1 MEEFKVGERAILKG
15 NLWHP
20 AEEVPNEAKS
30 NLLVQFKDGRFYVVD
45 THRILEKTNWNFN
58 AKWDL
63 YINIVDAH
71 SYLYIDD
78 LPKTTKKEIN
88 LRGIFNKP
96 FGTLYKTRDGRKAV
110 LVNTSDVINHHSEL
124 YVQEGG
130 IEDFG
135 NHMYAPNGKCLDGN
149 SSLDIIGLLN

>member
-30 NLLVQFKDGRFYVVD
+30 NLLVQFNDGRFYVVD

-58 AKWDL
+58 AKWDW

-88 LRGIFNKP
+88 LRVF
-96 FGTLYKTRDGRKAV
+96 L
-110 LVNTSDVINHHSEL
+110 INLSEH
-124 YVQEGG
+124 YIKQEMV
-130 IEDFG
+130 EKQ
-135 NHMYAPNGKCLDGN
+135 Y
-149 SSLDIIGLLN
+149 LLIHQM